1 MNSIEFLFES
11 KVNGDHDV
19 TIALEDAKFEYTIH
33 DVYLSFYTLFFN
45 NFGKVTYQNRQV
57 ELPRN
62 YVCYLELTGFSG
74 ANEVFIWWKK

>member
-1 MNSIEFLFES
+1 MKNIEFLFES
-11 KVNGDHDV
+11 KVNGEHDV
-19 TIALEDAKFEYTIH
+19 TIALEDAKFEGTIH
-33 DVYLSFYTLFFN
+33 NVYLSFYTLTILR
-45 NFGKVTYQNRQV
+45 KVTNQNRQV